1 MEHRRK
7 IVAVHALRGRFPMC
21 LRRYGL
27 RCLLR
32 GGHLHRRLRHRRRIL
47 PEIAQTPLEL
57 FDALAQRPLEPL
69 CVRHARLKTH
79 APIVRLAQEPFE
91 FRHMT
96 AEPLDDGVGGLLE
109 LFFQLLNRD
118 GEFLLVLF
126 AAPSAMNDKADDEQ
140 EDGAEDDE
148 RAENFSDGNNGRTPP
163 LSLRA

>member
-1 MEHRRK
+1 
-7 IVAVHALRGRFPMC
+7 
-21 LRRYGL
+21 
-27 RCLLR
+27 
-32 GGHLHRRLRHRRRIL
+32 
-47 PEIAQTPLEL
+47 
-57 FDALAQRPLEPL
+57 
-69 CVRHARLKTH
+69 
-79 APIVRLAQEPFE
+79 
-91 FRHMT
+91 MT

-126 AAPSAMNDKADDEQ
+126 AALSAMNDKADDEQ